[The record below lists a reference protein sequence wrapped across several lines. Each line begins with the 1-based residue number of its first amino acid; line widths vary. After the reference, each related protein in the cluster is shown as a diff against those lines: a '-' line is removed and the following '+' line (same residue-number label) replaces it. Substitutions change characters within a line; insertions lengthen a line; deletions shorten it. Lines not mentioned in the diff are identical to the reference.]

1 MKHREVQ
8 QMAKKTKG
16 EILCCRKNERKNIAD
31 SVSGDFCRTAVKE
44 YRAI

>member
-16 EILCCRKNERKNIAD
+16 EILCCRKNERKKY
-31 SVSGDFCRTAVKE
+31 C
-44 YRAI
+44 